1 MSCSPSTPIIL
12 ETWVQEMRHCDRC
25 GGAPEEKQIF
35 VVAWESAHCRYGCCL
50 GCGEERIERFTRVT
64 AEAA

>member
-25 GGAPEEKQIF
+25 AGEQIF
-35 VVAWESAHCRYGCCL
+35 CVAWEFEGGRVGCCL
-50 GCGEERIERFTRVT
+50 GCGEERIERFTRTTV
-64 AEAA
+64 EAA